1 MKLYIGVPGTFTH
14 VPAYPFHLSNAQ
26 IQNFS
31 YNYRYY
37 DLKLLKIKDCSIYWP
52 YSHFRKRDFD
62 FGLEHREVYHLGL
75 GEFSDTITSEF
86 EYNRFMFNFDIWY
99 QGKNQFFIFDTD
111 LDEYIGSLGNYHFYI
126 NDK

>member
-37 DLKLLKIKDCSIYWP
+37 DLKLLEIKDYLIYRP
-52 YSHFRKRDFD
+52 CSHFSKRGFD
-62 FGLEHREVYHLGL
+62 FGMEHREVYHVGL

-86 EYNRFMFNFDIWY
+86 EYNRFMSNFHIWY
-99 QGKNQFFIFDTD
+99 QCKNQ
-111 LDEYIGSLGNYHFYI
+111 
-126 NDK
+126 